1 MMRLLW
7 PLLMLATLAGVAQA
21 HETTRSYLSIERS
34 GSTVA
39 ADLRLAFRDV
49 EVVVWMDEDLDG
61 ALTWAEVAR
70 RVPAVAAYAQSAIG
84 FDAGGDCPLAPGVA
98 GASVSG
104 GIGYLDLR
112 MTATCPSATAPLTV
126 TSRLFAEVDP
136 DHRMYLTAK
145 GTDTAT
151 ILDRNSPP
159 ARIDAAKG
167 GLWPLAQRYFAAGVE
182 HLLTGPDHI
191 VFLMMLILPAVTLAA
206 GLGPALRQV
215 LWAVT
220 GFTLAHALTLTAAST
235 LYLRPPTDLI
245 GALVALSIIIT
256 AADNLRPFL
265 PGPRAASAAF
275 FGLIHG
281 YGFATVL
288 TGTGLTG
295 LPFVTALAT
304 FNLGIEAAQVMI
316 VAGTVFALHAL
327 RGGRVLLW
335 GGSLAGAAAG
345 CWWLWRASGPLWAG

>member
-1 MMRLLW
+1 MIRLAV
-7 PLLMLATLAGVAQA
+7 LLLCLLAGAARA
-21 HETTRSYLSIERS
+21 HETTRSYLSVDRN
-34 GSTVA
+34 GPTVS
-39 ADLRLAFRDV
+39 ADLRLAFRDI

-61 ALTWAEVAR
+61 ALTWAEVTR
-70 RVPAVAAYAQSAIG
+70 RIPAVAAYAQSALALE
-84 FDAGGDCPLAPGVA
+84 AGGTCTLAPGAA
-98 GASVSG
+98 GTSTSG
-104 GIGYLDLR
+104 GIGYLDLSL
-112 MTATCPSATAPLTV
+112 TATCPSATAPLTV
-126 TSRLFAEVDP
+126 ASRLFAEVDP
-136 DHRMYLTAK
+136 DHRMYLTAM
-145 GTDTAT
+145 GAETAT
-151 ILDRNSPP
+151 VLDRTSPP
-159 ARIDAAKG
+159 ARIDTAAG
-167 GLWPLAQRYFAAGVE
+167 GLWPLAQEYFAAGVE

-206 GLGPALRQV
+206 TLGPALTQV

-245 GALVALSIIIT
+245 GALVALSILIT
-256 AADNLRPFL
+256 AADNVRPFL

-295 LPFVTALAT
+295 VPFVTALAA
-304 FNLGIEAAQVMI
+304 FNLGIEAAQVMA
-316 VAGTVFALHAL
+316 VAATVFALHAL
-327 RGGRVLLW
+327 RGGRWLLS

-345 CWWLWRASGPLWAG
+345 CWWLWQAATTLLR

>member
-1 MMRLLW
+1 MMRLLCA
-7 PLLMLATLAGVAQA
+7 LMMVVTLSGAAVA
-21 HETTRSYLSIERS
+21 HETTRSYLSLNRQ
-34 GSTVA
+34 GTVVA

-61 ALTWAEVAR
+61 ALTWGEVER
-70 RVPAVAAYAQSAIG
+70 RIPAVATYVQAAIRL
-84 FDAGGDCPLAPGVA
+84 DAGGGCTLTPGRA
-98 GASVSG
+98 GSSTSG
-104 GIGYLDLR
+104 GIGYLDLAL
-112 MTATCPSATAPLTV
+112 TATCPSATAPLTV
-126 TSRLFAEVDP
+126 ASQLFADVDP
-136 DHRMYLTAK
+136 DHRMYLTAM
-145 GTDTAT
+145 GAST
-151 ILDRNSPP
+151 ILDRRSPP
-159 ARIDAAKG
+159 ATIEASGG
-167 GLWPLAQRYFAAGVE
+167 GLWPLAQQYFAAGVE

-191 VFLMMLILPAVTLAA
+191 TFLLMLILPAVPLAA
-206 GLGPALRQV
+206 TLGPALTQV

-245 GALVALSIIIT
+245 TALVALSIILT

-281 YGFATVL
+281 CGFATVL

-295 LPFVTALAT
+295 LSFVAALAS
-304 FNLGIEAAQVMI
+304 FNLGIEAAQVMV

-335 GGSLAGAAAG
+335 GGSLTGAAAG
-345 CWWLWRASGPLWAG
+345 LWWLWRALPALA